1 MKFSADYRALALD
14 ALRGRWK
21 TAVLAGLVAS
31 VLGANIVGSSGR
43 VISNMS
49 QNANGDTPGF
59 AGLFSTGS
67 GGVLAVLV
75 ICILA
80 WAVFTVIV
88 GGAVRL
94 GYARFNLN
102 LADGR
107 DAALSDLASQKHR
120 LWDGFC
126 MNFLQGLYVALWSL
140 LLFIPGVVKAYSYAM
155 TPYIMAEHPGLTAN
169 EAITE
174 SRRIMDGNK
183 WRLFCLDLSFLG
195 WELLCTLPMLIGI
208 SLVFAFTRSADTV
221 LVPLILL
228 SIPLSAGFFFLHPYE
243 EAAWAIFYRDITAAP
258 AITCPDCSSSTSSTA
273 CSCPCSG
280 STGNIFMTG
289 ARSAPSTALRRTAS
303 GAGAAWR
310 PGSTPP
316 PKFWL

>member
-21 TAVLAGLVAS
+21 TAVLAGLIAS
-31 VLGANIVGSSGR
+31 LLGANIVSSSDR

-140 LLFIPGVVKAYSYAM
+140 LLFIPEVMLHVSRPVRWDSDHVTIMNDDTLELCKEIVRCDALDRVHIGLDYFDASINRIGAYVIGSRATQKCLMQALLEPLAQLRRY
-155 TPYIMAEHPGLTAN
+155 
-169 EAITE
+169 EAAGQGFERLALLEE
-174 SRRIMDGNK
+174 SKSLPWNAVWDM
-183 WRLFCLDLSFLG
+183 FCLRNDVPVGEEF
-195 WELLCTLPMLIGI
+195 IAGI
-208 SLVFAFTRSADTV
+208 QQ
-221 LVPLILL
+221 
-228 SIPLSAGFFFLHPYE
+228 YE
-243 EAAWAIFYRDITAAP
+243 REV
-258 AITCPDCSSSTSSTA
+258 TSK
-273 CSCPCSG
+273 
-280 STGNIFMTG
+280 
-289 ARSAPSTALRRTAS
+289 R
-303 GAGAAWR
+303 
-310 PGSTPP
+310 
-316 PKFWL
+316 

>member
-21 TAVLAGLVAS
+21 TAVLAGLIAS
-31 VLGANIVGSSGR
+31 LLGANIVSSSDR

-59 AGLFSTGS
+59 AGLLSTGS

-140 LLFIPGVVKAYSYAM
+140 LLFIPEVMLHVSRPVRWDSDHVTIMNDDTLELCKEIVRCDALDRVHIGLDYFDASINRIGAYVIGSRATQKCMMQALLEPLAKLRAY
-155 TPYIMAEHPGLTAN
+155 
-169 EAITE
+169 EADGQGFERLALLEE
-174 SRRIMDGNK
+174 SKSLPWNAVWDM
-183 WRLFCLDLSFLG
+183 FCLRNDVPVGEEF
-195 WELLCTLPMLIGI
+195 I
-208 SLVFAFTRSADTV
+208 ADV
-221 LVPLILL
+221 QR
-228 SIPLSAGFFFLHPYE
+228 YE
-243 EAAWAIFYRDITAAP
+243 AEV
-258 AITCPDCSSSTSSTA
+258 TSK
-273 CSCPCSG
+273 
-280 STGNIFMTG
+280 
-289 ARSAPSTALRRTAS
+289 R
-303 GAGAAWR
+303 
-310 PGSTPP
+310 
-316 PKFWL
+316 

>member
-1 MKFSADYRALALD
+1 MKLSADYRALALD

-21 TAVLAGLVAS
+21 TAVLAGLIAS
-31 VLGANIVGSSGR
+31 LLGANIVSSSDR

-59 AGLFSTGS
+59 AGLLSTGS

-80 WAVFTVIV
+80 WAVFTAIV
-88 GGAVRL
+88 SGAARL

-126 MNFLQGLYVALWSL
+126 MNFLQGLYVALWAL
-140 LLFIPGVVKAYSYAM
+140 
-155 TPYIMAEHPGLTAN
+155 
-169 EAITE
+169 
-174 SRRIMDGNK
+174 
-183 WRLFCLDLSFLG
+183 
-195 WELLCTLPMLIGI
+195 
-208 SLVFAFTRSADTV
+208 
-221 LVPLILL
+221 LL

-258 AITCPDCSSSTSSTA
+258 SDTEEI
-273 CSCPCSG
+273 
-280 STGNIFMTG
+280 
-289 ARSAPSTALRRTAS
+289 
-303 GAGAAWR
+303 
-310 PGSTPP
+310 
-316 PKFWL
+316 

>member
-21 TAVLAGLVAS
+21 TAVLAGLIAS
-31 VLGANIVGSSGR
+31 LLGANIVSSSDR

-75 ICILA
+75 VCILA

-140 LLFIPGVVKAYSYAM
+140 LLFIPEVMLHVSRPVRWDSDHVTIMNDDTLELCKEIVRCDALDRVHIGLDYFDASINRIGAYVIGSRATQKCMMQALLEPLAKLRAY
-155 TPYIMAEHPGLTAN
+155 
-169 EAITE
+169 EADGQGFERLALLEE
-174 SRRIMDGNK
+174 SKSLPWNAVWDM
-183 WRLFCLDLSFLG
+183 FCLRNDVPVGEEF
-195 WELLCTLPMLIGI
+195 IAGI
-208 SLVFAFTRSADTV
+208 QQ
-221 LVPLILL
+221 
-228 SIPLSAGFFFLHPYE
+228 YE
-243 EAAWAIFYRDITAAP
+243 REV
-258 AITCPDCSSSTSSTA
+258 TSK
-273 CSCPCSG
+273 
-280 STGNIFMTG
+280 
-289 ARSAPSTALRRTAS
+289 R
-303 GAGAAWR
+303 
-310 PGSTPP
+310 
-316 PKFWL
+316 

>member
-31 VLGANIVGSSGR
+31 VLGANIVSSSDR

-88 GGAVRL
+88 SGAARL

-195 WELLCTLPMLIGI
+195 WELLCTLPMLIGF

-243 EAAWAIFYRDITAAP
+243 EAAWRSFTGISPPHLLTPRKSENETYRLLSPARTVRVLRALPPVPAPVPGAPGIF
-258 AITCPDCSSSTSSTA
+258 
-273 CSCPCSG
+273 
-280 STGNIFMTG
+280 
-289 ARSAPSTALRRTAS
+289 L
-303 GAGAAWR
+303 
-310 PGSTPP
+310 
-316 PKFWL
+316 

>member
-21 TAVLAGLVAS
+21 TAVLAGLIAS
-31 VLGANIVGSSGR
+31 LLGANIVSSSDR

-59 AGLFSTGS
+59 AGLLSTGS

-75 ICILA
+75 VCILA
-80 WAVFTVIV
+80 WAVFTLIV

-140 LLFIPGVVKAYSYAM
+140 LLFIP
-155 TPYIMAEHPGLTAN
+155 
-169 EAITE
+169 
-174 SRRIMDGNK
+174 
-183 WRLFCLDLSFLG
+183 
-195 WELLCTLPMLIGI
+195 
-208 SLVFAFTRSADTV
+208 
-221 LVPLILL
+221 
-228 SIPLSAGFFFLHPYE
+228 LSAGFFFLHPYE

-258 AITCPDCSSSTSSTA
+258 SDTEEI
-273 CSCPCSG
+273 
-280 STGNIFMTG
+280 
-289 ARSAPSTALRRTAS
+289 
-303 GAGAAWR
+303 
-310 PGSTPP
+310 
-316 PKFWL
+316 

>member
-21 TAVLAGLVAS
+21 TAVLAGLIAS
-31 VLGANIVGSSGR
+31 LLGANIVSSSDR

-88 GGAVRL
+88 SGAARL

-107 DAALSDLASQKHR
+107 DAALSDLTSQKHR

-174 SRRIMDGNK
+174 SRRIMDGN
-183 WRLFCLDLSFLG
+183 CLDLSFLG
-195 WELLCTLPMLIGI
+195 WELLCTLPMLIGF

-258 AITCPDCSSSTSSTA
+258 SDTEE
-273 CSCPCSG
+273 
-280 STGNIFMTG
+280 F
-289 ARSAPSTALRRTAS
+289 
-303 GAGAAWR
+303 
-310 PGSTPP
+310 
-316 PKFWL
+316 